1 MKVMPMTPE
10 QVVQKQLDA
19 YSACDIDAFAAT
31 YTDDI
36 RIHDGDG
43 KLLCEGQAKLRE
55 IYGPVFRDNPHQ
67 MALITKRIT
76 GGDWVID
83 EEEVIGRADNIR
95 RYAVAIYRVRG
106 DRISQVTLIRRAAPD
121 A

>member
-19 YSACDIDAFAAT
+19 YNACDMDAFAAT

-106 DRISQVTLIRRAAPD
+106 DRICQVTLIRRAAPD